1 MVSSLNLSLYSGS
14 PPENTDG
21 DLKISDGPLYD
32 KVSVMN
38 ILNELGA
45 DSINVV
51 TRKANRD
58 IQRHDL
64 DIDDGVLKL
73 LKLALSRGKYLNSQW
88 CEHGRGNT
96 WSACDAYSVIE
107 SKWNDYMHDYLDTKW
122 YIKFAIGKT
131 GKLILIVSCHSSDE
145 QERL

>member
-1 MVSSLNLSLYSGS
+1 MVSNLNLSLYSGS
-14 PPENTDG
+14 PPQNSDG

-32 KVSVMN
+32 KESVMK
-38 ILNELGA
+38 ILHELGA

-51 TRKANRD
+51 TRRANSHIRKY
-58 IQRHDL
+58 DL

-73 LKLALSRGKYLNSQW
+73 LKLALKSGDYLNSQW
-88 CEHGRGNT
+88 CEHGKGNT
-96 WSACDAYSVIE
+96 WSACDAYSVME
-107 SKWNDYMHDYLDTKW
+107 SKWNEYMYDYLETKW

-145 QERL
+145 QE